1 MLCRIEPTSRWALFF
16 ALLTLSACGASDEVG
31 ATAPP
36 ERTSQELDGHRHH
49 PALFEAR
56 WLEVKFQADSHVR
69 LRRGRPVDLKGK
81 RLVSPRAR
89 RLLHLLEEGVW
100 TRSHQLGEDALE
112 ELRQEG
118 ERHSGSHVPD
128 LNLYFRLR
136 VPPGMDIET
145 VLGELAELE
154 DVEAVHRIPLPAETP
169 LPPDYSSPSSS
180 PSQAYLNAAPSGI
193 DARAAWS
200 VPGGRGAN
208 VRICDVEYS
217 YNNNHA
223 DLGSVTLVGPA
234 SVDPMN
240 DPHHGTAVLGV
251 LRGLDNGFGVRG
263 IADQASL
270 YFAASNTAAGFNVGA
285 AITQCANALNPGDI
299 ILIEQQ
305 LNGPNANPSNGQ
317 FGLVAV
323 EWYKPYYDAI
333 VAAVAA
339 GRVVVEAA
347 GNGQQNLDA
356 PIYQTGNDGHYPF
369 LLRNDSGAILVGA
382 GQSPV
387 SGGTPR
393 APSWFT
399 NHGATVDL
407 QGWGD
412 SVLTAGYGDLYSAE
426 GVNQGYTATFAGTS
440 SASPIVAGAAAS
452 LQGVYRARNGGTPAS
467 PALIKKLLQDGA
479 TAQQGTGNIGGLPNL
494 ARSLSAD
501 LRAPTPLVVISE
513 SFDSTAGGMTV
524 VRGGPWAIS
533 GGRYVLSSPA
543 SGTVELGN
551 GNLAVHGTSLS
562 GDFTLTTQAR
572 VQGTSSNWD
581 DFSVVFHYTDT
592 SNYYFASF
600 NESNDAYTHGL
611 FRVQGGRMTQL
622 ADFTSVISGGVD
634 SSIKVE
640 RLGST
645 IRVSRN
651 GVLAAEVTDS
661 TFTSGKVGYG
671 SRNDPVSFDNLRVTR

>member
-1 MLCRIEPTSRWALFF
+1 M
-16 ALLTLSACGASDEVG
+16 
-31 ATAPP
+31 
-36 ERTSQELDGHRHH
+36 
-49 PALFEAR
+49 
-56 WLEVKFQADSHVR
+56 KFQAGSHVR
-69 LRRGRPVDLKGK
+69 LRGGRPVDLDGK
-81 RLVSPRAR
+81 RLVSHRAR
-89 RLLHLLEEGVW
+89 RLLHLLEAGVW

-136 VPPGMDIET
+136 VPPGMNLET

-154 DVEAVHRIPLPAETP
+154 DVEAVHRIPLPTEAP
-169 LPPDYSSPSSS
+169 LPTDYSSPSSS

-208 VRICDVEYS
+208 VRICDIEYS
-217 YNNNHA
+217 YDNHHA
-223 DLGSVTLVGPA
+223 DLGSVTWVGPA
-234 SVDPMN
+234 AVDPLN
-240 DPHHGTAVLGV
+240 DSNHGTAVLGI

-270 YFAASNTAAGFNVGA
+270 YFAAANTASGFNVGA
-285 AITQCANALNPGDI
+285 AVTHCANALSPGDI

-305 LNGPNANPSNGQ
+305 LNGPNANPSNPGNSQ

-347 GNGQQNLDA
+347 GNGEQDLDA
-356 PIYQTGNDGHYPF
+356 PIYQTGNNGHYPF
-369 LLRNDSGAILVGA
+369 LPRNDSGAILVGA

-399 NHGATVDL
+399 NHGVTVDL

-412 SVLTAGYGDLYSAE
+412 SVLSAGYGDLYSSE
-426 GVNQGYTATFAGTS
+426 GTQQWYTATFAGTS
-440 SASPIVAGAAAS
+440 SAAPIVAGAAAS

-467 PALIKKLLQDGA
+467 PALLKKLLQDGA

-494 ARSLSAD
+494 ARSLTAD
-501 LRAPTPLVVISE
+501 MRAPTALSVISE
-513 SFDSTAGGMTV
+513 SFDSGAGGMTV
-524 VRGGPWAIS
+524 VRGGTWAVS

-543 SGTVELGN
+543 SGTMELGN

-562 GDFTLTTQAR
+562 GDFTLTTQAKA
-572 VQGTSSNWD
+572 QGTSGNWD
-581 DFSVVFHYTDT
+581 DFSVVFNYTDT

-600 NESNDAYTHGL
+600 NEGNDFNTHGL
-611 FRVQGGRMTQL
+611 FRVQAGRVTQL
-622 ADFTSVISGGVD
+622 ADFTSVISSGVD
-634 SSIKVE
+634 YSIKVE
-640 RLGST
+640 RLGSR

-671 SRNDPVSFDNLRVTR
+671 TRNDPVSFDNLRVTR